1 MEIRDILTVAGYF
14 IGGGVVTQVGNEI
27 YQWRKNKKDLQKDD
41 EAIKG
46 AHIDNMEAVI
56 KRVYD
61 PIIERLTDRLN
72 DVENQMGELRKEN
85 SRLQDENLALQREQ
99 EKLRQENDTLRRE
112 LDELRSRA
120 LFRNTNRA
128 RNGQFAPAPMKPE
141 KEAPK
146 Q

>member
-128 RNGQFAPAPMKPE
+128 RNGQFAPVETKAAKGAQ
-141 KEAPK
+141 KK
-146 Q
+146 